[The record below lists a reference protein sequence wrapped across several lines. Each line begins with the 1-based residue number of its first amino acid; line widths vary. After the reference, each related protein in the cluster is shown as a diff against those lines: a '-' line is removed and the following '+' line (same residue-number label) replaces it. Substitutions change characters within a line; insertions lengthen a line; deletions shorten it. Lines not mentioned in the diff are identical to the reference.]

1 MLNGF
6 ASALLPSAVTQQIR
20 NRPLL
25 RRLLGNSAWQL
36 SDKVCRMGGA
46 VLVGAYVARYLGPS
60 QLGLLAYATA
70 LATLVSAIAQFG
82 QGSVVVRDLIARPQ
96 DRPAILASS
105 WLLRLCGALGAIVL
119 SLVLSLLLRPGDER
133 SAVVVLL
140 IACMA
145 FPQAWDV
152 IDYDYQSR
160 IDARSVVVA
169 RNLSFLILSAGRVL
183 LVLLRAPLP
192 WFALA
197 LSGETALSAVLLAR
211 AWRKAGWRVPLSA
224 VDWSELRLL
233 AVVSWPL
240 VIAGLST
247 SVYMRID
254 QVMLGRM
261 LDNADVGLFAA
272 AVRIS
277 EALYFLPLAIAA
289 SVAPALTAAHAR
301 STPDYEHRFVKVTRL
316 LVWAAIAVATCF
328 TLFSRPIILGLYG
341 ARFAGAAAVLSIHT
355 WGGVLVSLGV
365 CSNLWLV
372 NEGHLKY
379 TMYQTLLGAATN
391 FALNLFL
398 IPRLGVIGAAVAS
411 CAGYFV
417 AVTVTIAVLPKTR
430 RLFYLQLA
438 SLVPLPLARG

>member
-1 MLNGF
+1 MLNGL
-6 ASALLPSAVTQQIR
+6 ASALPSAMRQQIR

-60 QLGLLAYATA
+60 ELGLLAYATA

-82 QGSVVVRDLIARPQ
+82 MGSLVVRDLVARPG
-96 DRPAILASS
+96 DRPSILASA
-105 WLLRLCGALGAIVL
+105 WLLRVGGGFAAMAL
-119 SLVLSLLLRPGDER
+119 SLALSLLLRPGDGR
-133 SAVVVLL
+133 SAVIVLL

-145 FPQAWDV
+145 VPQAWDV

-160 IDARSVVVA
+160 IEARPVVVA
-169 RNLSFLILSAGRVL
+169 RNLSFLSLSAAKVL

-192 WFALA
+192 CFALA

-211 AWRKAGWRVPLSA
+211 MWRKDGWKVPLFA
-224 VDWSELRLL
+224 VNWSELRQL
-233 AVVSWPL
+233 AAMSWPL

-261 LDNADVGLFAA
+261 LGNADVGLFAA

-277 EALYFLPLAIAA
+277 EALYFLPMAVGA
-289 SVAPALTAAHAR
+289 SVAPALTAAHAC
-301 STPDYEHRFVKVTRL
+301 SIPDYEQRFLKVTRL
-316 LVWAAIAVATCF
+316 LVWAAIAVAICF
-328 TLFSRPIILGLYG
+328 TLFARPIILGLYG

-355 WGGVLVSLGV
+355 WAGVLVSLGV
-365 CSNLWLV
+365 CSNLWLI

-391 FALNLFL
+391 LALNLFL
-398 IPRLGVIGAAVAS
+398 IPRSGVTGAAFATCV
-411 CAGYFV
+411 GYFV
-417 AVTVTIAVLPKTR
+417 AVTLTIAILPKAR
-430 RLFYLQLA
+430 RLLHLQLA
-438 SLVPLPLARG
+438 SLVPLPLTRGP